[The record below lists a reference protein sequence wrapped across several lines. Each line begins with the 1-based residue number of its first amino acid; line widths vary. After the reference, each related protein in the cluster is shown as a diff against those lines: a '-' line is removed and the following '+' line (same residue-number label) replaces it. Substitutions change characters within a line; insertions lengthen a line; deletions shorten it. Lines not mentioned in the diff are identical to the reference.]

1 MHIARD
7 TWLVFV
13 RSIRPMLRSPSSI
26 LFGAFQPL
34 LYLAL
39 FGPLLRDVAGPGGAS
54 SWQWFVPGMLVQL
67 TLFGTAYAGFDLI
80 PELRSGAQERL
91 RVTPASRAALLLG
104 RVGKNVVVLLVQAVL
119 LIALALAFGFRAPLA
134 AVLLALLLLTGVGVA
149 IGALSYAVATYL
161 RHEYAFAPALSSTV
175 VPLMLLSGVLLPMS
189 VGPRWL
195 YDLSRVNPLS
205 YVVDAER
212 AVVLAHYG
220 SAATLAGTLATL
232 GLLVVC
238 VTLGTRA
245 FRRANA

>member
-1 MHIARD
+1 MLIARD

-13 RSIRPMLRSPSSI
+13 RSIRPMLHSPASV
-26 LFGAFQPL
+26 LFGVFQPL

-39 FGPLLRDVAGPGGAS
+39 FGPLLGHVAGPAGAS
-54 SWQWFVPGMLVQL
+54 SWQWFVPGLLVQL

-91 RVTPASRAALLLG
+91 RVTPASRVALLLG
-104 RVGKNVVVLLVQAVL
+104 RVAKNVVVLLVQAVL
-119 LIALALAFGFRAPLA
+119 LVAVALAFGFRAPVA
-134 AVLLALLLLTGVGVA
+134 AVLLALLLLAGIGVA
-149 IGALSYAVATYL
+149 IGSLSYAVATYL

-175 VPLMLLSGVLLPMS
+175 VPLMLLSGVLLPMT

-205 YVVDAER
+205 HVVDAER
-212 AVVLAHYG
+212 AITLAHYR
-220 SAATLAGTLATL
+220 SAATFTGVLVTV

-238 VTLGTRA
+238 VAVGARA

>member
-1 MHIARD
+1 MRLARE

-13 RSIRPMLRSPSSI
+13 RSIRPMLRSPVTV

-39 FGPLLRDVAGPGGAS
+39 FGPLLGQVAAPGGTS
-54 SWQWFVPGMLVQL
+54 SWQWFVPGLLIQL

-91 RVTPASRAALLLG
+91 RVTPASRVALLLG
-104 RVGKNVVVLLVQAVL
+104 RVAKNVVVLLVQAAL
-119 LIALALAFGFRAPLA
+119 LVAVAVAFGFRAPLG
-134 AVLLALLLLTGVGVA
+134 AVLLALLLLACVGVA
-149 IGALSYAVATYL
+149 IGSLSYAAATYL
-161 RHEYAFAPALSSTV
+161 RHEYAFAPVLSSTT
-175 VPLMLLSGVLLPMS
+175 VPLMLLSGVLLPMT

-195 YDLSRVNPLS
+195 YDLSLADPLS
-205 YVVDAER
+205 HVVGAER
-212 AVVLAHYG
+212 AIVLARYG
-220 SAATLAGTLATL
+220 SAATLTGVLVTL

-238 VTLGTRA
+238 VAVGTRA